1 MPPESKPVTEWSSH
15 MPKFLSAAGLIL
27 LMTDY
32 SLAQSG
38 PDQAQCEQI
47 RQAVVQY
54 GYSAA
59 RRHAMANYGPEAV
72 KAGDKCFA
80 KRDKVKG

>member
-1 MPPESKPVTEWSSH
+1 
-15 MPKFLSAAGLIL
+15 MPKFLSVAGLVL

-38 PDQAQCEQI
+38 PDPAQCEQI
-47 RQAVVQY
+47 RQAVAQY

-59 RRHAMANYGPEAV
+59 RRHAMANYGREAV
-72 KAGDKCFA
+72 QAGDKCLT
-80 KRDKVKG
+80 KRDRVKG

>member
-1 MPPESKPVTEWSSH
+1 MS
-15 MPKFLSAAGLIL
+15 KFLPVAALVL

-38 PDQAQCEQI
+38 PDPAQCEQI
-47 RQAVVQY
+47 RQAVAQY

-59 RRHAMANYGPEAV
+59 RRHAMANYGREAV
-72 KAGDKCFA
+72 RAGDKCLT
-80 KRDKVKG
+80 KRDRVKG